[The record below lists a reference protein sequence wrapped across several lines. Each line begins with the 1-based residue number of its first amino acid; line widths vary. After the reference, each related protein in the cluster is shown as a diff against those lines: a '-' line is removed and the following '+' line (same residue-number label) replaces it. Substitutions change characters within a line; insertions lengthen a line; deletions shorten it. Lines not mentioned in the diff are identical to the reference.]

1 MGLTGGIGAGKSTV
15 AKELVELGAVLVDAD
30 VIARE
35 IVAPGSEGLAELVD
49 AFGDDILLPDGS
61 LDRPALAE
69 KAFATD
75 EARGVLNAITHPRV
89 GRRTA
94 ELVEAAASDA
104 ILVQDIPLLVEGSM
118 APAFHLVA
126 VVHAGE
132 EERLRR
138 LVELRGMPESDAMAR
153 IRAQATE
160 EQRREVADVWLD
172 NTGAPDAVVET
183 VRQLW
188 EQRLEPFERN
198 LRTRTAVHADP
209 VLVPAQS
216 GWDQQA
222 KRLVARLAL
231 ASGGH
236 AMRIDHVGSTA
247 VAGLDAVDMLDLQ
260 VTVADLSAADAL
272 AEPLAAAGF
281 PRIEQ
286 IDHDLPKPSYGAG
299 GETDPAVW
307 SMRLHGSADRGA
319 LPVWL
324 CESMG
329 GPGSSSP
336 CSCATGCGPM
346 RRQFRSTQKS
356 SVQLLGRR
364 PTRPIRCALRR
375 CTARSR
381 RRGSTGP
388 IAGLGR
394 GQSPAVGHSDCTS
407 ALVGGAEGR
416 RGIPRSDIPFM

>member
-307 SMRLHGSADRGA
+307 SMRLHGSADPGRPARVAVRVDGWPGQQFA
-319 LPVWL
+319 LLLRDWL
-324 CESMG
+324 RADAEAVQEYTEVKRAAARAAADETDPLRAASVYREVKAPWFDRAYRRAWSWAESSG
-329 GPGSSSP
+329 WS
-336 CSCATGCGPM
+336 
-346 RRQFRSTQKS
+346 
-356 SVQLLGRR
+356 L
-364 PTRPIRCALRR
+364 
-375 CTARSR
+375 
-381 RRGSTGP
+381 
-388 IAGLGR
+388 
-394 GQSPAVGHSDCTS
+394 
-407 ALVGGAEGR
+407 
-416 RGIPRSDIPFM
+416 